1 MNIGVPFKELGPV
14 DAAALAAAVRKLDEQ
29 AWIDCDIRQ
38 KSYDVHRQ
46 TKSIVL
52 VFAQGW
58 PDIRVSKY
66 PGWNLLASQA
76 MPVVNE
82 VLNAHYPPGGEI
94 IRLMVA
100 NLVAGGSIDE
110 HYDAD
115 PSFAVGHR
123 IHVPLQ
129 TNPDV
134 RFLIEGK
141 RYVMEEGKAYEINN
155 LKFHEVHN
163 EGTADRYHLIFDYV
177 APQ

>member
-1 MNIGVPFKELGPV
+1 MDIDVPFKELGTV
-14 DAAALAAAVRKLDEQ
+14 NSAALSAAVKKLDER

-46 TKSIVL
+46 TRSIVL

-58 PDIRVSKY
+58 PDIHVGKY
-66 PGWNLLASQA
+66 SGWNLLAGVA

-82 VLNAHYPPGGEI
+82 VIEHYYPPGGDI

-115 PSFAVGHR
+115 PSFALGHR

-134 RFLIEGK
+134 RFLIEGR
-141 RYVMEEGKAYEINN
+141 RYVMDEGKAYEINN
-155 LKFHEVHN
+155 LKFHAVHN
-163 EGTADRYHLIFDYV
+163 EGTEDRHHLIFDYG
-177 APQ
+177 PPH

>member
-1 MNIGVPFKELGPV
+1 MDIKVPFKELGAV
-14 DAAALAAAVRKLDEQ
+14 DSAVLSAAVRQLDEQ

-38 KSYDVHRQ
+38 KSYEVHRQ
-46 TKSIVL
+46 TRSIVL
-52 VFAQGW
+52 IFAQGW
-58 PDIRVSKY
+58 PDIHVSKY
-66 PGWNLLASQA
+66 PGWNLLADQA
-76 MPVVNE
+76 MPVVNQ
-82 VLNAHYPPGGEI
+82 VLSAHYPPGGSI

-163 EGTADRYHLIFDYV
+163 EGAADRYHLIFDYV
-177 APQ
+177 PPQ

>member
-1 MNIGVPFKELGPV
+1 MDIDVPFKELGAV
-14 DAAALAAAVRKLDEQ
+14 NAAALAEAVRNLDDED
-29 AWIDCDIRQ
+29 WNTFDYRQ
-38 KSYDVHRQ
+38 KAYEVHRQ
-46 TKSIVL
+46 TRSIAL

-58 PDIRVSKY
+58 PEIRVTRC
-66 PGWNLLASQA
+66 PGWNLLAAVA
-76 MPVVNE
+76 MPVVTE
-82 VLNAHYPPGGEI
+82 VIDTHYPRGGDI

-134 RFLIEGK
+134 RFLIEGR

-163 EGTADRYHLIFDYV
+163 DGTQDRYHLIFDYV
-177 APQ
+177 PPQ